1 MNNDN
6 ALNANVGLKLR
17 GLRLQRNIKQADAA
31 KDLGVSPAYL
41 NLIEKGKRVM
51 PFPLLWKALRYFE
64 QDPEQFMSTL
74 GEGRVDEALAKL
86 LDEPL
91 LKSLDID
98 SESLQSLSAEPK
110 LAGTVAALF
119 NLYKNTRTQLENV
132 LAQLNV
138 EERTRTQGSPSGN
151 GLGNTPGVRFDYS
164 PFDEVSDFLEKHRNY
179 FPELEEQAEG
189 LRRDF
194 RLEQQITSSQLTR
207 MLEERFD
214 YRVQIERAT
223 SGSSVVRRLDL
234 DARTLTLSPDLT
246 EQPLKFQIAASIG
259 LMVMDR
265 EKLVERILGAGRM
278 RHGETERLIKVN
290 LANYFA
296 GALMLPYSEF
306 FKEVQRT
313 RYDVELL
320 SNVFGTTYET
330 VAHRICNLS
339 DPKRQGLPFHFLR
352 ADIAGNISKRY
363 SGTGIRFASGG
374 GSCAKWAVHLA
385 FLNPSQITR
394 QYSIMPDGTTYFCFA
409 KVQLQPIEGSIVK
422 GTAYS
427 IGLGTHAENAKYLA
441 YGLPTNDLRK
451 DAIPSGISCRFCER
465 TDCNQRAAAS
475 YRFAFAFDEYTKKDC
490 FFSPLLVHEKE
501 KAERNGQHE
510 GVDSDPDGSEKHDS
524 LDRGVRR
531 RKGHEN

>member
-1 MNNDN
+1 MNEN

-17 GLRLQRNIKQADAA
+17 GLRLARNIKQADAA

-132 LAQLNV
+132 LTQLSV
-138 EERTRTQGSPSGN
+138 EERTRTQGGPGPA
-151 GLGNTPGVRFDYS
+151 GLPGLRFDYS
-164 PFDEVSDFLEKHRNY
+164 PFDEVTDFLEAHKNY
-179 FPELEEQAEG
+179 FPELEEQAEA

-194 RLEQQITSSQLTR
+194 RLERQITSSQLTR
-207 MLEERFD
+207 LLEDRFG
-214 YRVQIERAT
+214 YRVGFETAG
-223 SGSSVVRRLDL
+223 SGSSVVRRLDPESQ
-234 DARTLTLSPDLT
+234 ALTLSPDLT
-246 EQPLKFQIAASIG
+246 EQPLKFQLAASVG
-259 LMVMDR
+259 LMVLDR
-265 EKLVERILGAGRM
+265 EKIVERIVGASRT
-278 RHGETERLIKVN
+278 RHAETLRLIKVN

-296 GALMLPYSEF
+296 GALMLPYGDF
-306 FKEVQRT
+306 FKEVERT

-320 SNVFGTTYET
+320 SNIFGTTYET
-330 VAHRICNLS
+330 VAHRLCNLS
-339 DPKRQGLPFHFLR
+339 DPKRMGIPFHFLR
-352 ADIAGNISKRY
+352 SDIAGNISKRY
-363 SGTGIRFASGG
+363 SGTGIKFATGG
-374 GSCAKWAVHLA
+374 GSCGKWAVHLA

-394 QYSIMPDGTTYFCFA
+394 QYSMMPDGTSYFCFA
-409 KVQLQPIEGSIVK
+409 KVQLQPIEGSIVR

-441 YGLPTNDLRK
+441 YGLPTTDLRK
-451 DAIPSGISCRFCER
+451 DAVPSGISCRFCER

-475 YRFAFAFDEYTKKDC
+475 YRFAFSFDEYTKKDC
-490 FFSPLLVHEKE
+490 FFSPLLVHEVGRGVGE
-501 KAERNGQHE
+501 HRNGEHRE
-510 GVDSDPDGSEKHDS
+510 TRAES
-524 LDRGVRR
+524 LDKPPRR
-531 RKGHEN
+531 RNNKGEEH